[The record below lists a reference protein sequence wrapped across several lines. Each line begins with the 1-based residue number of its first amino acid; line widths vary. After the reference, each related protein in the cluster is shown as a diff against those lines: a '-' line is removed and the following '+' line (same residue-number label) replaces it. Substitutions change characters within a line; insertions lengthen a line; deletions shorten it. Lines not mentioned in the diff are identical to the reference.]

1 MINVSNIERFATHDG
16 PGIRTTIFLK
26 GCPLHC
32 PWCANPETWDVRPV
46 LMHNATKCVNCQR
59 CKQVCTNNA
68 ITFPFQWH
76 QDRCQLCHKCE
87 DICLEEAIF
96 FSGQAMEIQD
106 IVEEV
111 LKDKDYYLQSDGG
124 ITISGGEPLFQ
135 LASFLELVKAL
146 KKEMR
151 SRRAIMAQVADYLTE
166 DDKAILHS
174 EGFDIEER
182 VSYRIEPDDID
193 AVVKRF
199 HSDKR
204 RTLRKAQGLT
214 LDTAMTPDE
223 LYSLI
228 KKAYGTAAYT
238 RNLFTSLASAAL
250 ENKSGVILRAK
261 DSAGADAAALLLVHD
276 NRIAYYLAYAIAPEH
291 RTDGSMEWL
300 TVEAMK
306 YAFERGLTFDFEGSI
321 IPNIARTYRHYGGQP
336 AHYTLMTVYANPL
349 VKLAMRALTHLSKG

>member
-87 DICLEEAIF
+87 DICLEEAIS

-146 KKEMR
+146 KKEGLHV
-151 SRRAIMAQVADYLTE
+151 AIETTGNYSLETLKKALPYIDLFLMDCKHLDRKKLKEVTGGNTDLILNNFRYLANHCPDKVIVRIPVIPRFNDDLCKDVIDFAKEIGLHEVNLLPFHSMGKSKWEQLNRNFIYDKDPMMA
-166 DDKAILHS
+166 K
-174 EGFDIEER
+174 EELQEF
-182 VSYRIEPDDID
+182 VSYGKEIGIR
-193 AVVKRF
+193 VK
-199 HSDKR
+199 
-204 RTLRKAQGLT
+204 
-214 LDTAMTPDE
+214 
-223 LYSLI
+223 I
-228 KKAYGTAAYT
+228 
-238 RNLFTSLASAAL
+238 
-250 ENKSGVILRAK
+250 
-261 DSAGADAAALLLVHD
+261 
-276 NRIAYYLAYAIAPEH
+276 
-291 RTDGSMEWL
+291 
-300 TVEAMK
+300 
-306 YAFERGLTFDFEGSI
+306 
-321 IPNIARTYRHYGGQP
+321 GG
-336 AHYTLMTVYANPL
+336 
-349 VKLAMRALTHLSKG
+349 